1 LCKRLSLMYQGLEEQ
16 RQTKIIELAIS
27 QDTLA
32 QLIHSSR
39 QTVNKIL
46 QSLRAEKIIN
56 LQYGKIIILDK
67 NALKE
72 LGQK

>member
-1 LCKRLSLMYQGLEEQ
+1 
-16 RQTKIIELAIS
+16 LAIS